1 MTHTREEI
9 AAHVKK
15 HSLLW
20 DGVTGRCCVGW
31 HGDLYDAESRDALI
45 EVICKKEKVA

>member
-1 MTHTREEI
+1 MTHTRAEI
-9 AAHVKK
+9 ASHILK
-15 HSLLW
+15 HSLLR
-20 DGVTGRCCVGW
+20 DDTTRHQCVGW